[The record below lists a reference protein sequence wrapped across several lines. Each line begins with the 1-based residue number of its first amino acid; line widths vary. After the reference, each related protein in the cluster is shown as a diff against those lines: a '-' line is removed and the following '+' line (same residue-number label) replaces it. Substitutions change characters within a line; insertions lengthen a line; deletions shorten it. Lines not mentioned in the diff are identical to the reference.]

1 MTTSIQHLPRSA
13 APTFS
18 LPGIDFVGFASP
30 SRDSHHLCTWQIT
43 VDAGLTSPHAHT
55 LDRDEVFMVTEG
67 VLSLHESAPHAGPG
81 DTVVVPAGQPIR
93 LSNPGD
99 TPATAIVVVPAG
111 FRASTEDGTAIP
123 TPPWAQ

>member
-1 MTTSIQHLPRSA
+1 MATSITHLPRSS

-30 SRDSHHLCTWQIT
+30 SRESRHLCTWQIT
-43 VDAGLTSPHAHT
+43 VDAGLTSHTAHT
-55 LDRDEVFMVTEG
+55 LDRDEVFMVTQG
-67 VLSLHESAPHAGPG
+67 VLSLHEHSPHAFPG
-81 DTVVVPAGQPIR
+81 DTVVVPAGQPIL

-99 TPATAIVVVPAG
+99 TPATAIVVVEAG
-111 FRASTEDGTAIP
+111 FTASAEDGTAIP